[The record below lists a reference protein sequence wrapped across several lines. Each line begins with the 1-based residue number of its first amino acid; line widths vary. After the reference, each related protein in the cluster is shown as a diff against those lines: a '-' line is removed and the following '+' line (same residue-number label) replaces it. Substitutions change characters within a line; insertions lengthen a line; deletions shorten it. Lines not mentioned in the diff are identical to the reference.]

1 MRAMQVFG
9 LVALVACTSIDQTDL
24 TDADESDTAVRAV
37 SEVGE
42 SFTLAPNRERSIPT
56 VGLVVRFV
64 DVPTDHRCPLDVT
77 CVWEGD
83 AEVLVTVVQD
93 GEARTFRLHT
103 PRDLIGPTSV
113 ELVSGHRLEL
123 LGLEPGPVSDRETP
137 LDDYRATFRVA
148 GPGA

>member
-1 MRAMQVFG
+1 MRAIRVLG
-9 LVALVACTSIDQTDL
+9 LVALVACTPMDRTDL
-24 TDADESDTAVRAV
+24 TDPDESDSPVRAV

-42 SFTLAPNRERSIPT
+42 SFTLAPDRERSIP
-56 VGLVVRFV
+56 VIGLVVRFV

-83 AEVLVTVVQD
+83 AEVVVNVVQD

-103 PRDLIGPTSV
+103 PRDLIGPTAV
-113 ELVSGHRLEL
+113 ELGSGHRLEI
-123 LGLEPGPVSDRETP
+123 LGLEPGPVSDRDTP

-148 GPGA
+148 GPGE